1 MGATVYKINDVN
13 GTDLL
18 FQTKSSF
25 IASSL
30 KVIQRTDGTN
40 IDTVLDVIPMGDKY
54 FKTLVPPPLNASL
67 TIYYNSR
74 LEEPIGVEGLSSW
87 EKKNI
92 NKIMV
97 AISYMEQ
104 SLKNMELA
112 LEKKVSVDEFFRVT
126 TLQYEDI
133 KGIKNLL
140 TLSSSSP

>member
-1 MGATVYKINDVN
+1 
-13 GTDLL
+13 
-18 FQTKSSF
+18 
-25 IASSL
+25 
-30 KVIQRTDGTN
+30 
-40 IDTVLDVIPMGDKY
+40 MGDKY